1 MNACRRP
8 VAFAVFSLYMI
19 LLCGCGCAA
28 LLVLPEGT
36 VTHAPGERRWV
47 CMLNLLALL
56 QPVAGA
62 VKRHRGTTARLKAQI
77 LMKARAKKKA
87 LGAWVGDPAL

>member
-1 MNACRRP
+1 
-8 VAFAVFSLYMI
+8 
-19 LLCGCGCAA
+19 
-28 LLVLPEGT
+28 
-36 VTHAPGERRWV
+36 
-47 CMLNLLALL
+47 MLNLLALL

>member
-1 MNACRRP
+1 M
-8 VAFAVFSLYMI
+8 
-19 LLCGCGCAA
+19 
-28 LLVLPEGT
+28 
-36 VTHAPGERRWV
+36 THAPGERRWV
-47 CMLNLLALL
+47 CKLNLLALL